1 MTSNNFNYLF
11 SLKEKQILFSLLAYA
26 HRRVEIK
33 EEISSDIF
41 ILSDSS
47 DNIKENLLEIAKKV
61 WLIEIIDNKNMSK
74 QEFLNSFKSIS
85 NEDIEKMLKG
95 R

>member
-1 MTSNNFNYLF
+1 MTSNNLNFLF
-11 SLKEKQILFSLLAYA
+11 TLKEKQILFSLLGYA
-26 HRRVEIK
+26 HNRIEKR
-33 EEISSDIF
+33 EELSADIF
-41 ILSDSS
+41 FLGDSK
-47 DNIKENLLEIAKKV
+47 DNLKENLLEIAKKV

-74 QEFLNSFKSIS
+74 QEFLKSYKSIS